1 MPAAGFGFSPSS
13 EGVRRFTLQ
22 SPAGSPHQVDPN
34 QKRFSILLVEDNQ
47 ADAGLVREA
56 LEEHGVQGELIV
68 ISDGEDAV
76 RFIEALDTAPA
87 ACPHLVIVDLNLPKV
102 SGFEVLK
109 TMRRSV
115 RCQDATVLILSSSD
129 MEHEK
134 AEAIR
139 LGASLYVRKPLRLQ
153 EFFKLGELFK
163 SILQNPRHGQE

>member
-1 MPAAGFGFSPSS
+1 M
-13 EGVRRFTLQ
+13 
-22 SPAGSPHQVDPN
+22 
-34 QKRFSILLVEDNQ
+34 
-47 ADAGLVREA
+47 REA
-56 LEEHGVQGELIV
+56 LEEHGVHGELAV

-139 LGASLYVRKPLRLQ
+139 LGASLYIRKPLRLQ
-153 EFFKLGELFK
+153 EFFKLGGVFK
-163 SILQNPRHGQE
+163 SILQNSRQE

>member
-1 MPAAGFGFSPSS
+1 MSPNSG
-13 EGVRRFTLQ
+13 GVRRFTLQ
-22 SPAGSPHQVDPN
+22 SPARSPQQTDPE
-34 QKRFSILLVEDNQ
+34 QRSYSILLVEDSQ

-56 LEEHGVQGELIV
+56 LEEHGVHGELAV

-139 LGASLYVRKPLRLQ
+139 LGASLYIRKPLRLQ
-153 EFFKLGELFK
+153 EFFKLGGVFK
-163 SILQNPRHGQE
+163 SILQNRRPGQE